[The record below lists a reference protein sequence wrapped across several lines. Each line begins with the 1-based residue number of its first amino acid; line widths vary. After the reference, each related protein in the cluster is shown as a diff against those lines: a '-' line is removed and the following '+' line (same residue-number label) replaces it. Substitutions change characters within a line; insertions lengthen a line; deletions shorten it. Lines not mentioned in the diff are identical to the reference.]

1 MTKFYPLPEVEGAVV
16 KEKIMDIDSKKLACV
31 IARTLDDKLG
41 KDITILNISNVS
53 SLADYFVIV
62 TGDST
67 PQVKALMNN
76 TKEKIK
82 EFFSRSPIRMENDT
96 KNRWNLLDYGD
107 VIVHILHKDERET
120 YAIEKFWSNAFSIAE
135 DEWKSLSEEY
145 KEF

>member
-1 MTKFYPLPEVEGAVV
+1 MT
-16 KEKIMDIDSKKLACV
+16 DIDSTKLACV
-31 IARTLDDKLG
+31 IARTLDEKLG

-76 TKEKIK
+76 TKERRK
-82 EFFSRSPIRMENDT
+82 ELFYRSPVRMENDI

-107 VIVHILHKDERET
+107 VVVHILHKEERET
-120 YAIEKFWSNAFSIAE
+120 YAIEKFWSHAFSIPE
-135 DEWKSLSEEY
+135 DEWKEASEEY
-145 KEF
+145 KTF

>member
-1 MTKFYPLPEVEGAVV
+1 MK
-16 KEKIMDIDSKKLACV
+16 KELDSKLLASV
-31 IARTLDDKLG
+31 IARALDEKLG

-67 PQVKALMNN
+67 PQVKALMSN
-76 TKEKIK
+76 TKERIK
-82 EFFSRSPIRMENDT
+82 ELFSRSPVRFENDA

-107 VIVHILHKDERET
+107 VVVHILHKEERQT
-120 YAIEKFWSNAFSIAE
+120 YAIEKFWSNAFSIPE
-135 DEWKSLSEEY
+135 DEWKKLSEEY

>member
-1 MTKFYPLPEVEGAVV
+1 MSEEL
-16 KEKIMDIDSKKLACV
+16 DSKKLACV

-41 KDITILNISNVS
+41 KDITILNISNFS

-76 TKEKIK
+76 TKERIK
-82 EFFSRSPIRMENDT
+82 ELFSRAPIRMENDL

-107 VIVHILHKDERET
+107 VVVHILHKEERET

-135 DEWKSLSEEY
+135 DEWREISKDYSE
-145 KEF
+145 F

>member
-1 MTKFYPLPEVEGAVV
+1 MTQEL
-16 KEKIMDIDSKKLACV
+16 DSKKLACV

-76 TKEKIK
+76 TKDRIK
-82 EFFSRSPIRMENDT
+82 ELFSRSPLRVENDA

-107 VIVHILHKDERET
+107 VVVHILHKEEREM
-120 YAIEKFWSNAFSIAE
+120 YAIEKFWSNAFSISE
-135 DEWKSLSEEY
+135 DEWKEMSREY
-145 KEF
+145 KNFK

>member
-1 MTKFYPLPEVEGAVV
+1 ME
-16 KEKIMDIDSKKLACV
+16 KELDSKLLASV
-31 IARTLDDKLG
+31 IARALDEKLG

-76 TKEKIK
+76 TKERIK
-82 EFFSRSPIRMENDT
+82 ELFSRAPIRLENDA

-107 VIVHILHKDERET
+107 VVVHILHKDERQT
-120 YAIEKFWSNAFSIAE
+120 YAIEKFWSNAFSIPE
-135 DEWKSLSEEY
+135 EEWKKLSEEY
-145 KEF
+145 KEY

>member
-1 MTKFYPLPEVEGAVV
+1 MTNELDTKT
-16 KEKIMDIDSKKLACV
+16 LACV
-31 IARTLDDKLG
+31 VARALDEKLG

-76 TKEKIK
+76 TKERIK
-82 EFFSRSPIRMENDT
+82 DLFSRSPVRMENDN

-107 VIVHILHKDERET
+107 VVVHILHKEERQT
-120 YAIEKFWSNAFSIAE
+120 YAIEKFWSNASSIPEEEWTEISE
-135 DEWKSLSEEY
+135 DY

>member
-1 MTKFYPLPEVEGAVV
+1 MSEELDT
-16 KEKIMDIDSKKLACV
+16 KKLACV

-76 TKEKIK
+76 TKERIK
-82 EFFSRSPIRMENDT
+82 ELFSRAPIRMENDL

-107 VIVHILHKDERET
+107 VVVHILHKEERET

-135 DEWKSLSEEY
+135 DEWREISKDYSE
-145 KEF
+145 F

>member
-1 MTKFYPLPEVEGAVV
+1 MSEEL
-16 KEKIMDIDSKKLACV
+16 DSKKLACV

-41 KDITILNISNVS
+41 KDNTILKISYVS
-53 SLADYFVIV
+53 CLADYFVIV

-76 TKEKIK
+76 TKERIK
-82 EFFSRSPIRMENDT
+82 ELFSRAPIRMENDL

-107 VIVHILHKDERET
+107 VVVHILHKEERET

-135 DEWKSLSEEY
+135 DEWREISKDYSE
-145 KEF
+145 F

>member
-1 MTKFYPLPEVEGAVV
+1 MTE
-16 KEKIMDIDSKKLACV
+16 IDSKKFACA

-41 KDITILNISNVS
+41 KNITILNISNVS

-76 TKEKIK
+76 TKERIK
-82 EFFSRSPIRMENDT
+82 ELFSRTPVRMENDA

-120 YAIEKFWSNAFSIAE
+120 YAIEKFWSNAFSISE
-135 DEWKSLSEEY
+135 DEWKKLSEEFKQY
-145 KEF
+145 